1 MNLKRLV
8 SMGGGL
14 LLLFIMAS
22 QMARA
27 GGTPAG
33 TPIVNQASVVYNAGN
48 DTRYDSSNVVTL
60 YVAQKIVINWSPS
73 SSPNRT
79 ATSVDNVVR
88 YYDFTVTNSGNRAD
102 NFNLTTANIAGTP
115 SGTWTVEIVQTGNDN
130 AVTSTGTLA
139 ADASFS
145 GRLKVT
151 IPANQTD
158 GTIVTPTLTA
168 TSTAS
173 DDAGNNIV
181 VANPGEASTFTVQIT
196 IARPVITF
204 SAAQSPA
211 SPTNAQ
217 RIPGQE
223 FTYTM
228 ALQNI
233 GSAGVTGVSTL
244 TSVLDPNF
252 RYVSSTGSGSISG
265 QDGAGNGGTVT
276 WSIPAASLGAN
287 SSVVSLDVVVV
298 VQQVTSNATGAAS
311 GTSMTAMT
319 TGSSTQTKI
328 EYNDGS
334 NTYNKD
340 NANSFAFTVGTASGA
355 TITQVTANGDGNPG
369 SVIEYMY
376 TVKNTGNHTDGYDL
390 TQARNAGDLDVAHT
404 FSLSPLGSA
413 ITEITGTTQGET
425 DTIYVRVTIPS
436 NAADGNTIIRTLTA
450 TTQTAT
456 PTAPTGGATFSADD
470 VTTTVTAPQISVTLA
485 GGVTD
490 IQSQPAGFNGNV
502 NAIPGTVMRYTVTIT
517 NTGTGSATNVS
528 ASNVNAH
535 LTSNS
540 IVASSVDVD
549 ADGDGTFE
557 ATGLD
562 NGGTFNGG
570 TVTINPTTG
579 IITLTYNSI
588 GSSEFRKYRYNVQ
601 VQ

>member
-1 MNLKRLV
+1 M
-8 SMGGGL
+8 SMAGGIF
-14 LLLFIMAS
+14 LLFIVAS
-22 QMARA
+22 QMVRA

-33 TPIVNQASVVYNAGN
+33 TPITNQASVVYNAGS

-60 YVAQKIVINWSPS
+60 YVAHEVVINWSPA

-79 ATSVDNVVR
+79 ASSVDNVVR

-139 ADASFS
+139 ADATFS

-158 GTIVTPTLTA
+158 GTVVTPTLTA
-168 TSTAS
+168 TSTATN
-173 DDAGNNIV
+173 DAGNNIV
-181 VANPGEASTFTVQIT
+181 VANAGQTSTFTVQIT

-204 SAAQSPA
+204 SGAQSPA

-217 RIPGQE
+217 RIPGQN

-228 ALQNI
+228 TVQNT
-233 GSAGVTGVSTL
+233 GTAGVTGTSTV

-252 RYVSSTGSGSISG
+252 RYVSSTGSGVISG
-265 QDGAGNGGTVT
+265 QDGNGNGGTVT
-276 WSIPAASLGAN
+276 WTIPAASLGAG
-287 SSVVSLDVVVV
+287 SSALTREVVVQ

-319 TGSSTQTKI
+319 TGSSTQTQI
-328 EYNDGS
+328 EYSDGS
-334 NTYNKD
+334 TTYNQD
-340 NANSFAFTVGTASGA
+340 NSNSFAFTVGSASG
-355 TITQVTANGDGNPG
+355 TTLTQVTANGSGNPG
-369 SVIEYMY
+369 SVVEYIY
-376 TVKNTGNHTDGYDL
+376 TLKNTGNHSDGYDL
-390 TQARNAGDLDVAHT
+390 SQAQNGGDLNVAHT
-404 FSLSPLGSA
+404 FAELSLGTS
-413 ITEITGTTQGET
+413 ITSITGIAQGAT
-425 DTIYVRVTIPS
+425 DTIYVRVTIPA

-456 PTAPTGGATFSADD
+456 PTSPTGGATYSSDD
-470 VTTTVTAPQISVTLA
+470 VTTTSTAPQISVTLA
-485 GGVTD
+485 GGTTD
-490 IQSQPAGFNGNV
+490 IQSQPAGFTNNA

-517 NTGTGSATNVS
+517 NTGSGVATNVS

-535 LTSNS
+535 LVSNS
-540 IVASSVDVD
+540 IVANSVDVD

-557 ATGLD
+557 ATGLG
-562 NGGTFNGG
+562 NGGSFSGG
-570 TVTINPTTG
+570 TVTINTTTG
-579 IITLTYNSI
+579 IITLTYSSI
-588 GSSEFRKYRYNVQ
+588 GSSEYRKYRYNVQ